1 MTKKARKRPTS
12 AKESAKR
19 IKAKVHARKSG
30 KGPSIPDLTDALAA
44 AMASLKAAQISRLLG
59 AAVPGGLPDEAEACQ
74 AAARKKKAGKA
85 RKEKLKGKPAE
96 NKATGAEKL
105 AMKEAGQAIPAGEGD
120 RG

>member
-12 AKESAKR
+12 AKESPKR

-59 AAVPGGLPDEAEACQ
+59 AAVPGGLPDKAGGCQ
-74 AAARKKKAGKA
+74 ATAVKKKAGKA
-85 RKEKLKGKPAE
+85 RKEKPRGKPGSRQRRKPAE
-96 NKATGAEKL
+96 RRSE
-105 AMKEAGQAIPAGEGD
+105 Q
-120 RG
+120 

>member
-19 IKAKVHARKSG
+19 IKAKVLARKSG

-59 AAVPGGLPDEAEACQ
+59 AAVPGGLPDEAEARQ
-74 AAARKKKAGKA
+74 AAARKKKAGTA
-85 RKEKLKGKPAE
+85 RKEKPRGKPG
-96 NKATGAEKL
+96 KPGSRQKKRTGERRS
-105 AMKEAGQAIPAGEGD
+105 GQ
-120 RG
+120 

>member
-19 IKAKVHARKSG
+19 IKARVHAKKSG
-30 KGPSIPDLTDALAA
+30 KSPSIPDLTDALAA

-74 AAARKKKAGKA
+74 AAVRKKKAGKA
-85 RKEKLKGKPAE
+85 RKDKLKGKPGSRQRTKPRE
-96 NKATGAEKL
+96 RRSE
-105 AMKEAGQAIPAGEGD
+105 Q
-120 RG
+120 